1 VNAVLRSLRFTPGD
15 ELLTCD
21 HEYNAILTT
30 MRDVADRDGARVV
43 VAAIPFPL
51 HGADDAVDAILA
63 AVTPRTRIAVLSH
76 VTSPTAL
83 VLPIERLVRELEE
96 RGVDTLVDGAHAP
109 GMLPLELD
117 RLGAAY
123 YTGNGHKWLCAPK
136 GAAFLWVRADRRA
149 VVRPTVISHGANNP
163 RTDRSRYALEFDWV
177 GTTDPTPALSLPAAI
192 DWVAALEPGGWPAV
206 MAANHAL
213 ALAGRDTLIAM
224 LGVAPSAPD
233 AMLGSMA
240 ALPRPGVA
248 TDAEA
253 DALGDALFHEDRI
266 EVPLPRW
273 PVRGARSAPTAD
285 PRAVLVR
292 VSAQRYN
299 EPADFERLRDA
310 LERRLPR

>member
-1 VNAVLRSLRFTPGD
+1 
-15 ELLTCD
+15 
-21 HEYNAILTT
+21 
-30 MRDVADRDGARVV
+30 
-43 VAAIPFPL
+43 
-51 HGADDAVDAILA
+51 
-63 AVTPRTRIAVLSH
+63 
-76 VTSPTAL
+76 
-83 VLPIERLVRELEE
+83 
-96 RGVDTLVDGAHAP
+96 
-109 GMLPLELD
+109 
-117 RLGAAY
+117 
-123 YTGNGHKWLCAPK
+123 LCAPK

-240 ALPRPGVA
+240 ALPLPGVA

>member
-1 VNAVLRSLRFTPGD
+1 
-15 ELLTCD
+15 
-21 HEYNAILTT
+21 
-30 MRDVADRDGARVV
+30 VV

-117 RLGAAY
+117 RLAAAY

-136 GAAFLWVRADRRA
+136 GAAFLWVRANRRS
-149 VVRPTVISHGANNP
+149 VVHPTVISHGANNP

-213 ALAGRDTLIAM
+213 AVAGRDTLAAM

-240 ALPRPGVA
+240 ALPLPGIA
-248 TDAEA
+248 TDAAA

-292 VSAQRYN
+292 ISAQRYN
-299 EPADFERLRDA
+299 EPADFERLASA
-310 LERRLPR
+310 LGRRLTAA